1 MQVKRFGCFF
11 SILLLLTILA
21 NGVKASSDVTASF
34 GTNKVAVYLTYPE
47 EAKPNATITHE
58 ITINATVP
66 ITLQNFTA
74 VIKASINSSWVEIK
88 RAEDTT
94 GPYELPKSYNLTIPL
109 PQDAN
114 GKLQCY
120 IFVDTN
126 SLDDLSFTL
135 YTALV
140 SEPTFS
146 EMCVLYYEMLANY
159 TNLEKEYETKVGEFD
174 AKVAE
179 YNNLLEDFDKL
190 QEEADKNSTLYEELK
205 LAYEEKRDE
214 YDSLSDDFENTKS
227 NYNSKVI
234 DFNSLQENYVNLNTT
249 LNELQANYTLLE
261 TSFENLNNDYT
272 DLEQQS
278 NNLIESLNNSQNELN
293 ATTFVMIIFLIAVA
307 ILISFILY
315 LKRKGEEPYIVI
327 RKETVSVKSDEDK

>member
-1 MQVKRFGCFF
+1 MQVKRFGCFL
-11 SILLLLTILA
+11 SILFLLTILT

-34 GTNKVAVYLTYPE
+34 SSGGVAVYLTYPE

-66 ITLQNFTA
+66 TTLQNFTA

-94 GPYELPKSYNLTIPL
+94 GPYILPKSYNLTIPL

-114 GKLQCY
+114 GILQCY
-120 IFVDTN
+120 IFVDT
-126 SLDDLSFTL
+126 SSIDDLSFTF
-135 YTALV
+135 YTTLV

-146 EMCVLYYEMLANY
+146 EMRVLYYEMLANY
-159 TNLEKEYETKVGEFD
+159 TSLQEEYAIKLGEYD
-174 AKVAE
+174 AKVTE
-179 YNNLLEDFDKL
+179 YESLLVDFAKL
-190 QEEADKNSTLYEELK
+190 QDEFDNKSALYDEQV
-205 LAYEEKRDE
+205 LAYEEKLYE
-214 YDSLSDDFENTKS
+214 YDNLSDDYNHTYN
-227 NYNSKVI
+227 NYISKVVE
-234 DFNSLQENYVNLNTT
+234 FNDLQKDYVDLNMT
-249 LNELQANYTLLE
+249 LNELQANYTSLE
-261 TSFENLNNDYT
+261 TTFEDLNNDYT
-272 DLEQQS
+272 DLQQQS
-278 NNLIESLNNSQNELN
+278 NNLIESLNNSQNELSV
-293 ATTFVMIIFLIAVA
+293 TTFVMIIFLIAVA

>member
-1 MQVKRFGCFF
+1 MKVKRFGCFF
-11 SILLLLTILA
+11 SILLLLTVLA
-21 NGVKASSDVTASF
+21 NGVEASSDVTASF
-34 GTNKVAVYLTYPE
+34 SSGGVAVYLTYPK
-47 EAKPNATITHE
+47 EAQPNATITHG

-66 ITLQNFTA
+66 TTLQNFTA

-94 GPYELPKSYNLTIPL
+94 GPYILPKSYNPTIPL

-114 GKLQCY
+114 GTLQCY
-120 IFVDTN
+120 IFIDT
-126 SLDDLSFTL
+126 SSIDDLSFTF
-135 YTALV
+135 YTTLV
-140 SEPTFS
+140 SDPTFS
-146 EMCVLYYEMLANY
+146 EMRILYYEMLANY
-159 TNLEKEYETKVGEFD
+159 TSLQEEYITKSAEFD

-179 YNNLLEDFDKL
+179 YNNLLEDFIKL
-190 QEEADKNSTLYEELK
+190 QEEADMNSTLYEELVLAYKEK
-205 LAYEEKRDE
+205 LAE
-214 YDSLSDDFENTKS
+214 YDNLSDDFENTKS

-234 DFNSLQENYVNLNTT
+234 EFNDLRRNYVNLNTT
-249 LNELQANYTLLE
+249 LNELQANYTSLE
-261 TSFENLNNDYT
+261 TSFEELNNDYT

-278 NNLIESLNNSQNELN
+278 NNLIDSLNISQDELN
-293 ATTFVMIIFLIAVA
+293 VTTFVMIIFLIAVA